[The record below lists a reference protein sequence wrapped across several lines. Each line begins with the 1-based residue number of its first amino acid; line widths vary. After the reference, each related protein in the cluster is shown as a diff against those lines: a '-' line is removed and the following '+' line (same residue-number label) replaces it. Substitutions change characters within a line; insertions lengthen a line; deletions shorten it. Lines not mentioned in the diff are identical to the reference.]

1 MHEEN
6 KPKNRAAIALALCFC
21 VLALTSFLAV
31 KSSLNKIS
39 KSGITAAEN
48 STSSSQ
54 EQQAAAE
61 TPVIDSKN
69 KSSNGTGNSEGTGDS
84 GAPQDAARTGADYI
98 MPVDGPVILKYSMSS
113 LVYSKTLDQYMTH
126 PGVDIAAAKSTK
138 VKSIAA
144 GTVSKVYND
153 DRYGTT
159 VCILHDNG
167 LTSIYSNLSEHG
179 LAEAGDQINQGDII
193 GSVGDTALFE
203 SLDETHLHFEM
214 TKDGN
219 CVDPGEFIEDL
230 KQ

>member
-6 KPKNRAAIALALCFC
+6 KTKHRAAIALALCFC

-39 KSGITAAEN
+39 NSGMTAAEN
-48 STSSSQ
+48 STSSHQDQ
-54 EQQAAAE
+54 EAAAK
-61 TPVIDSKN
+61 TPVIDS
-69 KSSNGTGNSEGTGDS
+69 SSQNSDPAENSGDAHEA
-84 GAPQDAARTGADYI
+84 APSAPDYI
-98 MPVDGPVILKYSMSS
+98 APVDGSVLLKYSMSS

-126 PGVDIAAAKSTK
+126 PGVDIAAKKSTE
-138 VKSIAA
+138 VKAIAD

-159 VCILHDNG
+159 VYIIHDDG
-167 LTSIYSNLSEHG
+167 LASIYSNLSEHG
-179 LAEAGDQINQGDII
+179 LAEAGDEVKQGDRI
-193 GSVGDTALFE
+193 GSVGDSALFE
-203 SLDETHLHFEM
+203 SLEETHLHFEM

-219 CVDPGEFIEDL
+219 CIDPGDYIESL

>member
-6 KPKNRAAIALALCFC
+6 KTKNRAAIALALCFC

-39 KSGITAAEN
+39 DSGITAAEN
-48 STSSSQ
+48 STSSQQ

-61 TPVIDSKN
+61 TPVIDSKGQN
-69 KSSNGTGNSEGTGDS
+69 TGDTQNPGS
-84 GAPQDAARTGADYI
+84 TQQAAPSAPDYI
-98 MPVDGPVILKYSMSS
+98 MPVEGPVLLKYSMSS

-126 PGVDIAAAKSTK
+126 PGVDISAAKSTE
-138 VKSIAA
+138 VKAIAD
-144 GTVSKVYND
+144 GTVSRVYND

-159 VCILHDNG
+159 VCIIHNDG
-167 LTSIYSNLSEHG
+167 LTSIYSNLNDYG
-179 LAEAGDQINQGDII
+179 LAETGDEVKQGDII

-203 SLDETHLHFEM
+203 SLEETHLHFEM

-219 CVDPGEFIEDL
+219 CTDPGDYIESL

>member
-6 KPKNRAAIALALCFC
+6 KTKNRAAIALALCFC

-39 KSGITAAEN
+39 DSGMTAAES
-48 STSSSQ
+48 STSSYQ
-54 EQQAAAE
+54 DQQAAAK
-61 TPVIDSKN
+61 TPVIDS
-69 KSSNGTGNSEGTGDS
+69 NGQDS
-84 GAPQDAARTGADYI
+84 GSTQNTAPPAPDYI
-98 MPVDGPVILKYSMSS
+98 APVEGSVILKYSMSS

-126 PGVDIAAAKSTK
+126 PGVDIAAKKSTE
-138 VKSIAA
+138 VRAIAD

-159 VCILHDNG
+159 VCVIHDNG
-167 LTSIYSNLSEHG
+167 LTSIYSNLDKHG
-179 LAEAGDQINQGDII
+179 LAEAGDQVNQGDKI
-193 GSVGDTALFE
+193 GSIGDSALFE

-219 CVDPGEFIEDL
+219 CVDPGEFIDKL

>member
-6 KPKNRAAIALALCFC
+6 KTKNRAAIALALCFC

-39 KSGITAAEN
+39 NSGMTASES
-48 STSSSQ
+48 STSSHQDQ
-54 EQQAAAE
+54 EAAAK
-61 TPVIDSKN
+61 TPVIDSN
-69 KSSNGTGNSEGTGDS
+69 SQNSGTENSGITQET
-84 GAPQDAARTGADYI
+84 APPAPDYI
-98 MPVDGPVILKYSMSS
+98 MPVEGPVLLKYSMSS

-126 PGVDIAAAKSTK
+126 PGVDISAKKSTE
-138 VKSIAA
+138 VKAIAD

-159 VCILHDNG
+159 VCIIHSDG
-167 LTSIYSNLSEHG
+167 LTSKYSNLNTHG
-179 LAEAGDQINQGDII
+179 LAETGDEVKQGDTI
-193 GSVGDTALFE
+193 GNVGDTALFE
-203 SLDETHLHFEM
+203 SLEETHLHFEM

-219 CVDPGEFIEDL
+219 CADPGDYIKSL